1 MRVRLRP
8 ARPADA
14 PRLTRI
20 AHAAKRH
27 WGYPEA
33 WIRLWRAGLTVR
45 PAHLCRHAVTVAL
58 LRGRISGFVS
68 VRIEGRGAE
77 LEHLWVLPAAIGRGV
92 GRVLFAH
99 ALWRCARRG
108 VRGLGVTADPNAA
121 DFYRALGGRDAG
133 TVRSV
138 PPPRKLPHLRFVP
151 VLGSRRRGKP
161 RGGKP

>member
-1 MRVRLRP
+1 MRVRLRS

-27 WGYPEA
+27 WGYPDA
-33 WIRLWRAGLTVR
+33 WIVLWRAGLTVR
-45 PAHLCRHAVTVAL
+45 ASHLRRHAVTVAL
-58 LRGRISGFVS
+58 SRGRIAGYVS
-68 VRIEGRGAE
+68 VRIEGRVAE
-77 LEHLWVLPAAIGRGV
+77 LEHLWVQPAVIGRGV
-92 GRVLFAH
+92 GRALFAH
-99 ALWRCARRG
+99 ALCRCARRG
-108 VRGLGVTADPNAA
+108 VRVLGVTADPNAA
-121 DFYRALGGRDAG
+121 DFYRSRGGRDAG

-138 PPPRKLPHLRFVP
+138 PAPRKLPHLRFVP